1 MGFIKVNEGILI
13 KNIPSYLI
21 QKTIRDKL
29 IMQAEAVAAEET
41 EAETEPQKHE
51 KKLLH
56 LEFNFKRLV
65 HLRLPK
71 SRFEL

>member
-1 MGFIKVNEGILI
+1 
-13 KNIPSYLI
+13 
-21 QKTIRDKL
+21 
-29 IMQAEAVAAEET
+29 MQAEAVAAEET

-71 SRFEL
+71 SLFELRILYYINYSI